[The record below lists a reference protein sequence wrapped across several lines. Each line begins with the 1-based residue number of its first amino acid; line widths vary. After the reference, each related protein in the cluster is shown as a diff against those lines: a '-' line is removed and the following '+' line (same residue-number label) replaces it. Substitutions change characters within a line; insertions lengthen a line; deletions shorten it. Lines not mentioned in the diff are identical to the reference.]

1 LNEIKYIEVQKKDML
16 IHTINK
22 NFDIKYSLGKIEK
35 ELNPY
40 KFIRCHKS
48 FIVNLRYVENIKPN
62 TAILES
68 GEEVPI
74 SRYRYKEVKEKF
86 LKFLGDTIC

>member
-1 LNEIKYIEVQKKDML
+1 MKKIKINLTHTKSNLAKKYIEVQKKDML

-48 FIVNLRYVENIKPN
+48 FIVNLRYVENK
-62 TAILES
+62 L
-68 GEEVPI
+68 
-74 SRYRYKEVKEKF
+74 
-86 LKFLGDTIC
+86 